1 MSGAEGPVTT
11 TSSVVTDSDREKEAL
26 DRFKSWQLILGLVHL
41 LSGGLVVGY
50 CAWYDINGDKE
61 ESNKSW
67 PIDVSVTYS
76 VWVAPGDRS
85 CGETDSGCAI
95 FKQEKDFAKFDLG
108 YAAGCFSIVSGL
120 HHILVFF
127 ALQWPERKLGTF
139 YRRCLEASVF
149 PWRWLD
155 YAVTSGLMFAVTGGL
170 FESPAPLDLILFCF
184 CFQFVVVVAGSGS
197 ECAWSATTGKER
209 VVLLDNGQREK
220 IQEEYDNAL
229 ALGRTI
235 KKKSR
240 YPKRLNDITEE
251 GGGTYLMNCFY
262 YLFISL
268 LSLVSLTWNL
278 LVSFLLSFI
287 KVWESLFNVE
297 CISVRRFLSVEN
309 FDFMKL
315 RLLTY
320 RQNRT
325 MWSTTSGVIFSSTFS
340 VYVLV
345 YLLFIYK
352 FYLGITAEDPKDG
365 EGPNTDSCGT
375 IMPKGINKPNDAV
388 WIAILSIAITFT
400 TFPVCHI
407 NKISLSEASNMMD
420 TIKYETIYGFLSFTS
435 KLILLFNIFAGIVM
449 RSESGITPADFRH
462 PVNITEFEQGGTGT
476 KHDDEN
482 DLSASLIAIIVVIPS
497 CLVLGIRSY
506 YDILL
511 SNELHKPKDTN
522 GPVMAII
529 NKLIF

>member
-1 MSGAEGPVTT
+1 MKNTEKIQDIAPAPEVEALRRFKWWQLVLAIVHLVSGA
-11 TSSVVTDSDREKEAL
+11 
-26 DRFKSWQLILGLVHL
+26 LII
-41 LSGGLVVGY
+41 GY
-50 CAWYDINGDKE
+50 CAWFDINGDDE
-61 ESNKSW
+61 DGNKSW
-67 PIDVSVTYS
+67 PIDVSVVYS
-76 VWVAPGDRS
+76 VWVAPKGRS

-95 FKQEKDFAKFDLG
+95 FKQEKHFSKFDLG
-108 YAAGCFSIVSGL
+108 YAAGCFSVVSGL
-120 HHILVFF
+120 HHLLVFV
-127 ALQWPERKLGTF
+127 ALHQPPEGNLGAF

-170 FESPAPLDLILFCF
+170 FESPAPLDLVLFCF

-209 VVLLDNGQREK
+209 VALLDNGQREK

-229 ALGRTI
+229 GTQDA
-235 KKKSR
+235 KEEEKSF
-240 YPKRLNDITEE
+240 YPKRLNDNTKE
-251 GGGTYLMNCFY
+251 GGGTYLLNCFY

-268 LSLVSLTWNL
+268 LSLVSLAINL
-278 LVSFLLSFI
+278 WASFLCSISKVFETLSNTKKEDSWLRPMVSIENSYI
-287 KVWESLFNVE
+287 KS
-297 CISVRRFLSVEN
+297 
-309 FDFMKL
+309 L

-345 YLLFIYK
+345 YMLFIYK
-352 FYLGITAEDPKDG
+352 FYLGVTAKDPGKG
-365 EGPNTDSCGT
+365 EEPNKDSCGVV
-375 IMPKGINKPNDAV
+375 MPTGINTPNDAV

-407 NKISLSEASNMMD
+407 NKISLTEASNMMD

-449 RSESGITPADFRH
+449 RSDSGIKPVDFRH
-462 PVNITEFEQGGTGT
+462 PINNTEFEQGGTGV
-476 KHDDEN
+476 KHHDEDDW
-482 DLSASLIAIIVVIPS
+482 SASVVSIVVVIPS
-497 CLVLGIRSY
+497 CLFLGIWSY
-506 YDILL
+506 YDTVL
-511 SNELHKPKDTN
+511 SNRIFKGLPASQEASVTS
-522 GPVMAII
+522 VIRS
-529 NKLIF
+529 LIF